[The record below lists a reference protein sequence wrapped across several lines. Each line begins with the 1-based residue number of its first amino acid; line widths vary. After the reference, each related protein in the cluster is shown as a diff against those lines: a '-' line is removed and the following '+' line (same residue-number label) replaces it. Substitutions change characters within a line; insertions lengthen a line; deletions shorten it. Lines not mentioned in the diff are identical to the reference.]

1 MEDDEA
7 GVEMQDIRTIS
18 PASLGEEDGDIEF
31 SSSSSSPAKDE
42 SQRVLSVWK
51 FIGIGFFLTC
61 GGAFGIEAA
70 VEAAGPG
77 LFFLG
82 LLILPIFFA
91 LPQAFITAELSS
103 MMDENGGYIIWIQR
117 AFGNFAAWVNAYNAM
132 AASLFD
138 MAIYPV
144 LFASYFEELLGGASS
159 FGSSASASASASI
172 SESSVF
178 VPFDPVYILV
188 KLIFVV
194 FVMLLNIRGVEVVG
208 VASFVLFAAILSP
221 FVIEL
226 FVALPKL
233 EPARWFEASPK
244 PVNWPLLLTTLL
256 WNFTG
261 FDRFGTFAGEVKD
274 PKKTYA
280 TGSIAVVFLTTISY
294 IIPVAVGI
302 SIIPD
307 SSEWEDGTFVEI
319 GFRLYKWLGVFL
331 GIAALLSTLGNYN
344 GSVMTASRALW
355 AMGKERS
362 FSAAQEAVDSIPS
375 KPDSHLDLIKSGCGL
390 TQREEQDFT
399 IIHPIFGYTYEKY
412 NTPLVA
418 IVFYSFTTSILM
430 FFKFEVLVEVTTFCQ
445 CVGLIFEFAAYI
457 KLKYAEPDAER
468 PYEVPGGMIGAWVIT
483 ISPLFFLFATILSSF
498 FVDNPS
504 EVVVQMGIFLG
515 INVVVIISYW
525 VRLYY
530 KNFCSSQ
537 SYTLM
542 EGGLSS

>member
-1 MEDDEA
+1 MDNEGE
-7 GVEMQDIRTIS
+7 VELQDIRTIS
-18 PASLGEEDGDIEF
+18 AATLDEEDGDGIDVEGGQ
-31 SSSSSSPAKDE
+31 ADKD
-42 SQRVLSVWK
+42 SQRVLSIWK

-61 GGAFGIEAA
+61 GGAFGIELA
-70 VEAAGPG
+70 VKAAGPG

-82 LLILPIFFA
+82 LIILPIFFA

-103 MMDENGGYIIWIQR
+103 MMDENGGYILWIQR

-144 LFASYFEELLGGASS
+144 LFASYFQELLGGTSAITSS
-159 FGSSASASASASI
+159 GSIAASASAG
-172 SESSVF
+172 SESSIF
-178 VPFDPVYILV
+178 VPFDPMLFVL
-188 KLIFVV
+188 KLIFVG

-226 FVALPKL
+226 FVAFPKL
-233 EPARWFEASPK
+233 EPALWVKGSEEA
-244 PVNWPLLLTTLL
+244 VNWPLLLATLL

-274 PKKTYA
+274 PKKTYS

-294 IIPVAVGI
+294 IIPVAVGV
-302 SIIPD
+302 SIIPNNT
-307 SSEWEDGTFVEI
+307 EWEDGTFVEI
-319 GFRLYKWLGVFL
+319 GFKLHKWLGVFL

-355 AMGKERS
+355 AMGKQHS
-362 FSAAQEAVDSIPS
+362 FGAHETVADQIPS
-375 KPDSHLDLIKSGCGL
+375 KPETHLDLIKSGCGI
-390 TQREEQDFT
+390 TPSEDEDFT
-399 IIHPIFGYTYEKY
+399 IIHPIFGYTYEKF

-418 IVFYSFTTSILM
+418 IIFYSVTTSILM
-430 FFKFEVLVEVTTFCQ
+430 SFKFEVLVEVTTFCQ

-457 KLKYAEPDAER
+457 KLKYAEPDADR
-468 PYEVPGGMIGAWVIT
+468 PYEVPGGMVGAWVVT
-483 ISPLFFLFATILSSF
+483 ISPLIFLFATIGSSF
-498 FVDNPS
+498 FVENLD

-515 INVVVIISYW
+515 INVLIIVSYW
-525 VRLYY
+525 ARLYY
-530 KNFCSSQ
+530 KNFCADQ
-537 SYTLM
+537 SYRLM
-542 EGGLSS
+542 QGDTTQ